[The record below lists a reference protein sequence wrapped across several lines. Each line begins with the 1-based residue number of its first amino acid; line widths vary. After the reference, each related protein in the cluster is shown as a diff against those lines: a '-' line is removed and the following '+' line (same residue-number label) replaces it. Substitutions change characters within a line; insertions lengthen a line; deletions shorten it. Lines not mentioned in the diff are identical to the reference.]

1 MSTFCFRLC
10 GAMQSWGSQ
19 SRFLVRDTGLEPSK
33 SGVVGLICA
42 AMGKSRDDREAI
54 AKIAGLRMGVRAD
67 RPGLMRMDYHTVGGT
82 RSDGEDYGVIRAD
95 ASGVGPVVS
104 RRYYLADAEFLIG
117 VDGER
122 ATLEEIA
129 TALSE
134 PRWQIFLGRKSFVP
148 SAPLVLPAAAPWNG
162 GWIEENLQHSLLSV
176 PWLGLLSV
184 GRGRPEKLRAVIDDP
199 VGSEIRRDHPL
210 TFAPRAFTIRRVR
223 TLSVTP
229 SGVDA

>member
-1 MSTFCFRLC
+1 
-10 GAMQSWGSQ
+10 MQSWGTQ

-42 AMGKSRDDREAI
+42 AFGISRDDHKTI

-67 RPGLMRMDYHTVGGT
+67 RPGLMRLDYHTVGGT
-82 RSDGEDYGVIRAD
+82 RSDSEDYGVIRAD

-117 VDGER
+117 VEGER

-129 TALSE
+129 TALST

-148 SAPLVLPAAAPWNG
+148 SAPLILPTDAPWNG
-162 GWIEENLQHSLLSV
+162 GFIEQKLEQALSSL
-176 PWLGLLSV
+176 PWLGLLSEM
-184 GRGRPEKLRAVIDDP
+184 RGRPEKLRAVIDDP
-199 VGSEIRRDHPL
+199 AGSEIRRDHPL

-223 TLSVTP
+223 TLSVTL
-229 SGVDA
+229 SGVGP

>member
-95 ASGVGPVVS
+95 ASGVGPIVS

-148 SAPLVLPAAAPWNG
+148 SAHWSCPPLRRGTVDGLKRTYNIRCCRFRG
-162 GWIEENLQHSLLSV
+162 SV
-176 PWLGLLSV
+176 CSP
-184 GRGRPEKLRAVIDDP
+184 
-199 VGSEIRRDHPL
+199 
-210 TFAPRAFTIRRVR
+210 
-223 TLSVTP
+223 
-229 SGVDA
+229 